1 MLSPSHPKC
10 LSHAAI
16 KPMLNLV
23 PLNGLLLLLAG
34 DIAYTGGIGF
44 YLWRS
49 LPYHHA
55 IWHLLVLAG
64 SAMQL
69 CSGAEFRDSRGPWGL
84 TPDSCEPAPGHGYL
98 MPE

>member
-1 MLSPSHPKC
+1 LHRGPGQKW
-10 LSHAAI
+10 LGFLLAAI

-34 DIAYTGGIGF
+34 GIAYTGGIGF

-64 SAMQL
+64 SAMHYVAVL
-69 CSGAEFRDSRGPWGL
+69 NFVIPGGPG
-84 TPDSCEPAPGHGYL
+84 D
-98 MPE
+98 

>member
-1 MLSPSHPKC
+1 MNQTVFRLPWPGQKW
-10 LSHAAI
+10 LGFFITAI

-34 DIAYTGGIGF
+34 SIAYTGGIGF

-64 SAMQL
+64 SAMHYVAVL
-69 CSGAEFRDSRGPWGL
+69 NFVI
-84 TPDSCEPAPGHGYL
+84 PGG
-98 MPE
+98 